1 MSWENIVKSSFKRG
15 IYKAYK
21 EAIKNYYESNDLGK
35 FTLDELH
42 SQSKDYV
49 LTYLSEHPNI
59 NPRAVSPWLN
69 SGKSK
74 RILPNILTA
83 LEREGVIERI
93 NAKGK
98 GGVFKSW
105 DTTLKT
111 GSTRS
116 ASRKLVE
123 KTIKEMIEEF
133 LKGKDMIFAQD
144 LKQHIIDNLKS
155 EHIARNPRDNQPER
169 NVISRTP
176 TMYLK
181 HKLDNTF
188 PAKFIPIARTFG
200 YDIVYGKD
208 SGSSKLIK
216 KSDSWESM
224 VDSMVDE
231 KTFEPIYTAILRKFK
246 FSSPS
251 KEKVVSYLNANYER
265 HPLFSNKWSTKSEG
279 DGQ

>member
-1 MSWENIVKSSFKRG
+1 MSWENIVKSTFKRD

-21 EAIKNYYESNDLGK
+21 EAIKNYYESNDLGN

-42 SQSKDYV
+42 SQSKDYA
-49 LTYLSEHPNI
+49 LTYLRRHPNI
-59 NPRAVSPWLN
+59 NPRAASAWLN
-69 SGKSK
+69 SNKPK

-83 LEREGVIERI
+83 LEKEGVIQRI
-93 NAKGK
+93 NAKGR
-98 GGVFKSW
+98 GGIFKSW
-105 DTTLKT
+105 DSTLKT
-111 GSTRS
+111 GQSRS
-116 ASRKLVE
+116 AARKLVE
-123 KTIKEMIEEF
+123 KTIKEMVEKF
-133 LKGKDMIFAQD
+133 LEGKDKVNTD
-144 LKQHIIDNLKS
+144 ELRRYIIDNLKA
-155 EHIARNPRDNQPER
+155 EHIKRHTVDGKVTS
-169 NVISRTP
+169 VISGQP
-176 TMYLK
+176 TRYIK
-181 HKLDNTF
+181 NKLDTSF
-188 PAKFIPIARTFG
+188 PNKILPMAKTFG
-200 YDIVYGKD
+200 YDLVYARRGD
-208 SGSSKLIK
+208 PSYLIK